1 MGIEKRKSPRKKV
14 NTTAYLYTVAGDAL
28 GACRLK
34 DVSAGGARFA
44 HTSPGDLPDEVVLFL
59 SKDGRVR
66 RRCTVVWRE
75 GAQVGVRFAESE

>member
-1 MGIEKRKSPRKKV
+1 MGSEKRKSPRKKV
-14 NTTAYLYTVAGDAL
+14 NTTAFLYTVGGEPL

-34 DVSAGGARFA
+34 DISAGGARFA
-44 HTSPGDLPDEVVLFL
+44 HTSPGDLPDEFVLFL

-75 GAQVGVRFAESE
+75 GAQVGVRFVENE